1 MAKTTN
7 PTDPLCPAG
16 GTRPLGLYIHLPFC
30 ASRCPYC
37 DFFALPLAAGPA
49 RALMPALLCHW
60 EMIAPLAGGRPLDHV
75 YLGGGT
81 PSLLPAGQIARLL
94 EAARHLLGFSPGCEI
109 TLEANPG
116 TLGAGKLKALQAA
129 GVNRL
134 SLGTQSFDAR
144 LLKLLGRRHTPQD
157 TRRAVAQARA
167 AGFANLSL
175 DLIHGLPGQTPQLAR
190 GDLLAALELAPEH
203 LSLYELTLA
212 PDTPFGRAYA
222 KGRPPLPS
230 EDEVLAMEDA
240 ALELLEAGG
249 LARYEVSN
257 FARPGHACRHNQDT
271 WRGGDYLALG
281 PGAHGHLAGRRWAWV
296 AEVAAYVAGVEG
308 GREPLEFSEDL
319 TPRQRAW
326 ELIMLGLRTV
336 EGVDLARVG
345 ALLGQDPRCT
355 WASPLAQLTG
365 QGWARL
371 DGQRLVPTPLG
382 LRLADAAAELFL

>member
-1 MAKTTN
+1 MISS
-7 PTDPLCPAG
+7 
-16 GTRPLGLYIHLPFC
+16 GTRPCGLYIHLPFC
-30 ASRCPYC
+30 AGRCPYC
-37 DFFALPLAAGPA
+37 DFFAQPLAPGLA
-49 RALMPALLCHW
+49 RVLLPALLRHL
-60 EMIAPLAGGRPLDHV
+60 EMAAPLAGGRALGHV

-81 PSLLPAGQIARLL
+81 PSLLPAGIIARLIQ
-94 EAARHLLGFSPGCEI
+94 AARQHLGLAPACEI
-109 TLEANPG
+109 SLEANPG
-116 TLGAGKLKALQAA
+116 TLSAGKLQALKAA

-134 SLGTQSFDAR
+134 SLGAQSFDPA

-167 AGFANLSL
+167 VGFANLSL
-175 DLIHGLPGQTPQLAR
+175 DLIYGLPGQTLAMAR
-190 GDLLAALELAPEH
+190 GDILAALELRPDH

-212 PDTPFGRAYA
+212 PETPFGRAYA

-230 EDEVLAMEDA
+230 EDQVLAMEDA
-240 ALELLEAGG
+240 ALELLEAAG

-257 FARPGHACRHNQDT
+257 FARPGHECRHNQDT

-281 PGAHGHLAGRRWAWV
+281 PGAHGHLAGRRWAWLADV
-296 AEVAAYVAGVEG
+296 KAYVEAVRA

-345 ALLGQDPRCT
+345 ALLDRDPRRM
-355 WASPLAQLTG
+355 WAGPLAQLSA

-371 DGQRLVPTPLG
+371 EGDLLMPTPLG
-382 LRLADAAAELFL
+382 LRLADAAAGLFL